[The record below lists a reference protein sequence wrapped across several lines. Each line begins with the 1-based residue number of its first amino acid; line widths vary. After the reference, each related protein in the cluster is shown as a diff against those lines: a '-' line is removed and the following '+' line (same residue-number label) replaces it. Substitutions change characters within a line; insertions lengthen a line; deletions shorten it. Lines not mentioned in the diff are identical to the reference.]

1 MDHIVIIGN
10 GIAGITTARHIR
22 KNSDHKITVISGETE
37 HFFSRTA
44 LMYIYMGHMKYE
56 NTKPYEDWFWTK
68 NKIDLKKAWVKKVN
82 YSNKTLEFEGGES
95 MQYDKLVLATGS
107 KSNKFGWPG
116 QDLEGVRGLYS
127 YQDLEYMEKHSKNID
142 RAVVVGGGL
151 IGVEMAEMFHSR
163 NIPVT
168 FLVRETN
175 FWNNI
180 LPEEES
186 KLINR
191 HLFEHHI
198 DLRLA
203 TELKE
208 IVSDGNGKVK
218 SIITGTGEEIACQF
232 VGLTPGVSPNVDF
245 LKESELNIER
255 GIVVNEFLETNIP
268 DVYAAG
274 DCAQVAEPLS
284 HRRAIEAVW
293 YVGRMMGEALGKTL
307 SGKKTAYTPGIWFN
321 SAKFFDIEYQTY
333 GLVGNKLQDNEGQFY
348 WEAEDGK
355 KCVKIVFDQS
365 SKQVIGVNTF
375 GIRMRHEVWDKW
387 LKEGK
392 TLNHV
397 IANLDNANFD
407 PEFFKRYDPEIQK
420 AYNGQFPDE
429 QVSVR
434 GRSLLERIF
443 S

>member
-22 KNSDHKITVISGETE
+22 KNSSHKITVISGETE

-68 NKIDLKKAWVKKVN
+68 NKIDLKQGWVKDIDFTKK
-82 YSNKTLEFEGGES
+82 SLKFENGEEMS
-95 MQYDKLVLATGS
+95 YDKLVLATGS

-116 QDLEGVRGLYS
+116 QDLDGVRGLYS
-127 YQDLEYMEKHSKNID
+127 YQDLEYMEKYTKDIKH
-142 RAVVVGGGL
+142 AVVVGGGL
-151 IGVEMAEMFHSR
+151 IGVEMAEMLHSR

-168 FLVRETN
+168 FLVREKN
-175 FWNNI
+175 FWDNI
-180 LPEEES
+180 LPEEEA
-186 KLINR
+186 KLVNR
-191 HLFEHHI
+191 HLFEHHL
-198 DLRLA
+198 DLKLS

-208 IVSDGNGKVK
+208 IKADENGRVK
-218 SIITGTGEEIACQF
+218 SIVTGDGEEIACEF

-245 LKESELNIER
+245 LRETDLKIER

-274 DCAQVAEPLS
+274 DCSQVAEPLG
-284 HRRAIEAVW
+284 HRRPIEAVW
-293 YVGRMMGEALGKTL
+293 YVGRMMGEALGRTL
-307 SGKKTAYTPGIWFN
+307 SGKKTAYKPGIWFN

-333 GLVGNKLQDNEGQFY
+333 GLVGNQLKEGEGQFY
-348 WEAEDGK
+348 WESEDGK

-365 SKQVIGVNTF
+365 SKQVHGINVF
-375 GIRMRHEVWDKW
+375 GIRMRHEVWNKW
-387 LKEGK
+387 LTGQK
-392 TLNHV
+392 TLDYV
-397 IANLDNANFD
+397 ISHLNEANFD

-420 AYNGQFPDE
+420 QYNGQFPDQ
-429 QVSVR
+429 QVGVR
-434 GRSLLERIF
+434 NRSLLERIF

>member
-22 KNSDHKITVISGETE
+22 KHSDHKITVISGETE

-127 YQDLEYMEKHSKNID
+127 YQDLEYMEEHSKNID

-163 NIPVT
+163 SIPVT

-307 SGKKTAYTPGIWFN
+307 SGKKTAYKPGIWFN

-392 TLNHV
+392 TLNQV
-397 IANLDNANFD
+397 IANLDKANFD

-434 GRSLLERIF
+434 SRSLLERIF